1 MAVKAAHGWWARRR
15 PLTLG
20 APTRPAA
27 AKCRTP
33 PRGLPRRGSR
43 SASRASLLPSAC
55 CSSSTCSSST
65 ARPPGPLRR
74 RPRRAVPLPL
84 PGANASIAADLRAL
98 TAGLHLAGRPG
109 RRRGPRMCTRDSV
122 PRAPHAHPRVRA
134 VALVPGARLPRAAR
148 RKPLPPCAPPR
159 RTSRRTRTAASCG
172 PYHAYS
178 PSGAAV
184 AEAVFVNL
192 GREEDLAALDRLGM
206 SARGRVAVA
215 VPRGWYRDG
224 VVARAAGKG
233 AVAVLI
239 PGHADDGVE
248 RGAVLLGGPGDPLT
262 PRLGRG
268 GRRGAARV
276 RPRGGSGG
284 GSRRS
289 RPCRCRPTRPW
300 PSCGAWAGW
309 RSRAQADLHQ
319 EPIRSES
326 HCKLVDERQI

>member
-43 SASRASLLPSAC
+43 SASRASSCPSAC

-65 ARPPGPLRR
+65 ADRRGPLRR

-98 TAGLHLAGRPG
+98 TAGLHLAG
-109 RRRGPRMCTRDSV
+109 T
-122 PRAPHAHPRVRA
+122 
-134 VALVPGARLPRAAR
+134 PGAAGVAAHVHARFRAAGLRTLTREYAPLLSYRAHASLALLAANRSLLARLSTDKPADPDR
-148 RKPLPPCAPPR
+148 RVVR
-159 RTSRRTRTAASCG
+159 

-215 VPRGWYRDG
+215 VRGGGYRDG

-262 PRLGRG
+262 PGWAVADGAERLGFDHEAVRRRFPTIPSMPVSADTAVAIVRSLG
-268 GRRGAARV
+268 GLALPRAGRPSARSPYAA
-276 RPRGGSGG
+276 
-284 GSRRS
+284 SRIA
-289 RPCRCRPTRPW
+289 T
-300 PSCGAWAGW
+300 G
-309 RSRAQADLHQ
+309 
-319 EPIRSES
+319 
-326 HCKLVDERQI
+326 